1 VSSNKGRERN
11 KTQRLQQARGKEQE
25 KPPRKAVKVSRI
37 LATLF
42 LKPGEVPSG
51 REGVSLVDIFDVA
64 KVRRVSRKS
73 PQKVSE
79 LTNGKLFFF
88 FEKEKNEKCEAF

>member
-1 VSSNKGRERN
+1 MGRVEASLARLSRQTVSSNKGRELN

-51 REGVSLVDIFDVA
+51 RVGVSLVDILNVA
-64 KVRRVSRKS
+64 ECPCVSKR
-73 PQKVSE
+73 
-79 LTNGKLFFF
+79 
-88 FEKEKNEKCEAF
+88 